1 LDVSSAT
8 SGTPEATQAR
18 HIIRQAQLGA
28 MLRHIEAVARVG
40 FTCEL
45 PGLGVVTCK
54 PFVTSLLVDTK
65 ERWQFCCLRG
75 ERCCAWCRIRKG
87 RSLFRV
93 STPHCL
99 AQVQREW
106 ALADST
112 TVSAAVRAGA
122 RSRLQRWGFHATRR
136 SCFIEVCRESRLG
149 PGPDD
154 GGEVF
159 GGTAGVDVMHGLYIK
174 MTRELFAVL
183 RLLCKTGKHAVALD
197 EAIKTLRFRDPT
209 SGTRSRGVE
218 GISSDLGITAE
229 RRVHLLFALGAV
241 LGTTGSILRHTQA
254 VKTDFLQAVCSAQI
268 VFLSTRRHRAFT
280 YGSAS
285 WCRAMTRAS
294 DLPRPAPNA
303 TRHNRPR
310 PCVVCAAE
318 MQAIYTGEG
327 LKFYGAMEQ
336 LHEYLQ
342 RTVHGLGIDLLGVC
356 AAPTRSLHAPTC
368 YMPRPAPTYTMPQH
382 PCPLPRGACPNMR
395 HAPTCPNIPNA
406 PTPFPCPNIP
416 HAPTPTPCPNTHAPC
431 PNTLTHAPTPMPHAP
446 TSPTP
451 SSDHTFAR
459 FL

>member
-1 LDVSSAT
+1 
-8 SGTPEATQAR
+8 
-18 HIIRQAQLGA
+18 

-122 RSRLQRWGFHATRR
+122 RSRLQRWGFHARRR

-149 PGPDD
+149 PGPDG

-218 GISSDLGITAE
+218 GISSDLGVTAE

-254 VKTDFLQAVCSAQI
+254 MILGLLGLEELEEESKSSPSPSLERCDNLSFRRESRTI
-268 VFLSTRRHRAFT
+268 VRVRVEGGVAAEVRPSGA
-280 YGSAS
+280 GAS
-285 WCRAMTRAS
+285 RAS
-294 DLPRPAPNA
+294 D
-303 TRHNRPR
+303 
-310 PCVVCAAE
+310 
-318 MQAIYTGEG
+318 
-327 LKFYGAMEQ
+327 
-336 LHEYLQ
+336 
-342 RTVHGLGIDLLGVC
+342 GVGGG
-356 AAPTRSLHAPTC
+356 PWP
-368 YMPRPAPTYTMPQH
+368 
-382 PCPLPRGACPNMR
+382 
-395 HAPTCPNIPNA
+395 
-406 PTPFPCPNIP
+406 
-416 HAPTPTPCPNTHAPC
+416 
-431 PNTLTHAPTPMPHAP
+431 
-446 TSPTP
+446 
-451 SSDHTFAR
+451 DK
-459 FL
+459 